1 MDRAQLKF
9 LPRARSKACL
19 TITSTF
25 FFIITNVRFR
35 HRIQD
40 RRCARVDLFEL
51 DVPSLPLR
59 MFGVRHVRV
68 EPFLFELVA
77 VAYAFF
83 PNCVESLLS
92 LDYGLM
98 VQSIMD
104 AFDY

>member
-19 TITSTF
+19 TITLTF

>member
-1 MDRAQLKF
+1 MSNYHFD
-9 LPRARSKACL
+9 
-19 TITSTF
+19 F

-40 RRCARVDLFEL
+40 RRCARVDLLEL
-51 DVPSLPLR
+51 DVPSLELR
-59 MFGVRHVRV
+59 MVAVRHVRV

-77 VAYAFF
+77 VEYAFF
-83 PNCVESLLS
+83 PNCFESLLS